1 MSKIGWG
8 QLGIIL
14 ALSRIFSEA
23 ANFPHDDITYGMQR
37 FTVIVLSFVLLAAVL
52 VPIMVL
58 LKKCPSDNIFSACS
72 RYSPAAAR
80 VMAVVFIAAIFT
92 MMITVTVQ
100 LEFYTSSTIF
110 DASPAWLIIL
120 FVFIVVFYALMKGLP
135 ATARTGVIAAGGF
148 AVLLV
153 LVIIGTGGNVTLK
166 YLYPAIV
173 DAPETLFSDVMRE
186 FSKNLEAVTFAALC
200 SQVREKVGKS
210 LILYFCLTLP
220 ALLLMTFLYNTIL
233 GEYLDVTS
241 FPFYMLSSLA
251 DVSLFQRLDGI
262 DVIVWV
268 TAAVIRLSLLSL
280 AVENVCRSVFKNS
293 RAAKGIAAGVLT
305 LSSLVSLLF
314 SSSTTDF
321 VVFSRLT
328 GTGIALLI
336 PTLLIPLACLLTVVI
351 GTKKEGSGVK
361 CSKEK

>member
-1 MSKIGWG
+1 MGKIGRG

-37 FTVIVLSFVLLAAVL
+37 FTVIVLSFILLAAVL

-58 LKKCPSDNIFSACS
+58 LKRCPNENVFSSCS
-72 RYSPAAAR
+72 RYSPILAR
-80 VMAVVFIAAIFT
+80 ILAVIFIISIFT

-120 FVFIVVFYALMKGLP
+120 FVLLVTLYALTKGLP
-135 ATARTGVIAAGGF
+135 AVARTGVIAAGGF
-148 AVLLV
+148 VLLLV
-153 LVIIGTGGNVTLK
+153 LIICGTCGDISLK
-166 YLYPAIV
+166 YLYPAVI
-173 DAPETLFSDVMRE
+173 DTPKTLFSDVLRE
-186 FSKNLEAVTFAALC
+186 FSKNLEAVIFAALC
-200 SQVREKVGKS
+200 SQVRERAGKS

-233 GEYLDVTS
+233 GEYLNVTS

-280 AVENVCRSVFKNS
+280 AVERVCISAFGSK
-293 RAAKGIAAGVLT
+293 RAARAVSVGVLL
-305 LSSLVSLLF
+305 LSSLVSLIF
-314 SSSTTDF
+314 SRSTTDF
-321 VVFSRLT
+321 VAFSELT
-328 GTGIALLI
+328 GTGFALLI
-336 PTLLIPLACLLTVVI
+336 PAFLIPLICLIVVAI
-351 GTKKEGSGVK
+351 AQKSERKTE
-361 CSKEK
+361 